1 MQSGGAWTTALEVG
15 LRHDGGDGSTGSGV
29 EVGGGVNYHDAR
41 LGLTLALSG
50 RTLVAHGA
58 DYNEWGVGGV
68 IRFDPGTQGVGLSAS
83 VQPVLGQAQSGVA
96 QLWEQAVSDPS
107 SALGGD
113 AARVEAELGYG
124 LVALGGRGLVRPYTQ
139 VSMAGEGSRHYRM
152 GSRLELGDTLRVSVE
167 VGRRE
172 ASGMETDHGVMLR
185 LELGSAGGGV
195 AVGSGVHGSG
205 LHSGGVHN
213 AGPVDGRLG
222 RFSSRAWDAGR
233 E

>member
-1 MQSGGAWTTALEVG
+1 M
-15 LRHDGGDGSTGSGV
+15 
-29 EVGGGVNYHDAR
+29 
-41 LGLTLALSG
+41 
-50 RTLVAHGA
+50 AHGA
-58 DYNEWGVGGV
+58 DYDEWGVGGV
-68 IRFDPGTQGVGLSAS
+68 IRFDPGRQGVGLSAS
-83 VQPVLGQAQSGVA
+83 LQPVLGQAQSGVA

-152 GSRLELGDTLRVSVE
+152 GSRLELGDTLRVGVE

-172 ASGMETDHGVMLR
+172 ASGSETDHGVMLR

-195 AVGSGVHGSG
+195 AVGSGVH
-205 LHSGGVHN
+205 N

>member
-1 MQSGGAWTTALEVG
+1 M
-15 LRHDGGDGSTGSGV
+15 RHDGGDGSTGSGV
-29 EVGGGVNYHDAR
+29 EVGGSVSYQSVR
-41 LGLTLALSG
+41 TGLTLALSG

-58 DYNEWGVGGV
+58 DYDEWGVGGV
-68 IRFDPGTQGVGLSAS
+68 IRFDPGRQGVGLSAS

-96 QLWEQAVSDPS
+96 QLWEQSLADPS
-107 SALGGD
+107 SALGGE

-152 GSRLELGDTLRVSVE
+152 GSRLELGDTLRVGVE

-185 LELGSAGGGV
+185 LELGSSVGGV
-195 AVGSGVHGSG
+195 AVGSGVHG
-205 LHSGGVHN
+205 GGVHN

>member
-96 QLWEQAVSDPS
+96 QLWEQAVSDP
-107 SALGGD
+107 
-113 AARVEAELGYG
+113 V
-124 LVALGGRGLVRPYTQ
+124 
-139 VSMAGEGSRHYRM
+139 
-152 GSRLELGDTLRVSVE
+152 
-167 VGRRE
+167 VG
-172 ASGMETDHGVMLR
+172 
-185 LELGSAGGGV
+185 AGG
-195 AVGSGVHGSG
+195 
-205 LHSGGVHN
+205 
-213 AGPVDGRLG
+213 
-222 RFSSRAWDAGR
+222 
-233 E
+233 